1 MSDKKPKRAYIYA
14 YTVQTRSPD
23 VDKQV
28 LACRAVALA
37 NDLAIVKTEID
48 GGRSGQNMIGRDGL
62 ARVLKAAE
70 AGEFDTLIIKS
81 IDRFGGDANV
91 SASILVR
98 LQMYRIQLL
107 TADGGVVSL
116 EETAVR
122 MVEGA
127 GALQTQGRQ

>member
-14 YTVQTRSPD
+14 YTAQTRSPD

-48 GGRSGQNMIGRDGL
+48 GGRSGQNMSGRDGL

-70 AGEFDTLIIKS
+70 AGEFDTLIIES
-81 IDRFGGDANV
+81 VDRFGGDANV

-98 LQMYRIQLL
+98 LQMYRIQLV

-116 EETAVR
+116 EETAVS

-127 GALQTQGRQ
+127 GAFQRHGRQ

>member
-1 MSDKKPKRAYIYA
+1 MSDKEPKRAYIYV
-14 YTVQTRSPD
+14 YTAQTRSPD

-37 NDLAIVKTEID
+37 GDLAIVKTEID

-70 AGEFDTLIIKS
+70 AGEFETLIIES
-81 IDRFGGDANV
+81 VDRFGGDAHV

-98 LQMYRIQLL
+98 LQMYRIHLV
-107 TADGGVVSL
+107 TAAGGVVNL

-122 MVEGA
+122 MVDCA
-127 GALQTQGRQ
+127 GALQRQGRQ